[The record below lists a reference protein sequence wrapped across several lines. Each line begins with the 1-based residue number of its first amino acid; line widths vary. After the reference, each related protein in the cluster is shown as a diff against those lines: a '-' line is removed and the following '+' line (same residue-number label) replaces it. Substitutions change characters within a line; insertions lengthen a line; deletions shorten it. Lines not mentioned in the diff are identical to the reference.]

1 MRPFHV
7 PPMKRPHRHDHSH
20 PQAHHR
26 VHVGFFCPSCLA
38 TAQTTLSDLEGVAS
52 VEVVVPPGHLVVS
65 HDLQQVSVDEL
76 IKVVTDITSTAHSS
90 GSEW

>member
-1 MRPFHV
+1 MTIPILKHTTV
-7 PPMKRPHRHDHSH
+7 STS
-20 PQAHHR
+20 
-26 VHVGFFCPSCLA
+26 GFFCPSCLA
-38 TAQTTLSDLEGVAS
+38 IAQTTLSDLEGVAS

-76 IKVVTDITSTAHSS
+76 IRTVTDITSTAHSS

>member
-1 MRPFHV
+1 MTIPILKHTTV
-7 PPMKRPHRHDHSH
+7 STS
-20 PQAHHR
+20 
-26 VHVGFFCPSCLA
+26 GFFCPSCLA

-65 HDLQQVSVDEL
+65 HDPQQVSVDEL

>member
-1 MRPFHV
+1 M
-7 PPMKRPHRHDHSH
+7 
-20 PQAHHR
+20 
-26 VHVGFFCPSCLA
+26 
-38 TAQTTLSDLEGVAS
+38 
-52 VEVVVPPGHLVVS
+52 VVPPGHLVVS